1 MSLRDLASRFVAKGE
16 EDLLAAKAL
25 VDNPEISDD
34 IVGFHCQQ
42 AVEKFLKAILTKE
55 EVIFRKT
62 HDLEELLDLME
73 DNGLPLPENRDALDE
88 LQPFAVTARY
98 EFFDNPVSFDRQ
110 EAVQTSQSVFLWM
123 NRVVFSNAWKA

>member
-1 MSLRDLASRFVAKGE
+1 MSPHDLASRFIAKGE

-42 AVEKFLKAILTKE
+42 AVEKFLKAVLTKE
-55 EVIFRKT
+55 GVVFRKT

-73 DNGLPLPENRDALDE
+73 DNGLPLPENRDALDD

-110 EAVQTSQSVFLWM
+110 KAVQTSQSILFFANDILS
-123 NRVVFSNAWKA
+123 R

>member
-1 MSLRDLASRFVAKGE
+1 MSPRDLASRFIAKGE

-25 VDNPEISDD
+25 VDNSEISDD

-42 AVEKFLKAILTKE
+42 AVEKFLKAVLIKN
-55 EVIFRKT
+55 EVVFRKT
-62 HDLEELLDLME
+62 HDLEELLGLME
-73 DNGLPLPENRDALDE
+73 DNGLPLPENRDALDD

-110 EAVQTSQSVFLWM
+110 EAVQTSQFILVFASDILS
-123 NRVVFSNAWKA
+123 R